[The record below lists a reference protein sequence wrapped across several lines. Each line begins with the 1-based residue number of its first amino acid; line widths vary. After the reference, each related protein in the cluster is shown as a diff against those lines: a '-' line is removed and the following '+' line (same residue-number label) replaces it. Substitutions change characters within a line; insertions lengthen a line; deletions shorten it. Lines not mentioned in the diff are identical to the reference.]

1 MRLLSKISLKFVAP
15 ILVILF
21 SLSSCTK
28 EDGPVPSSNVGT
40 VDENAIVNDESG
52 FNSQSART
60 SKEVVGGDDNEDDDD
75 SKDEFGNH
83 R

>member
-1 MRLLSKISLKFVAP
+1 MRLLSKISLKFIAP

-28 EDGPVPSSNVGT
+28 EDGPIPSSSINT
-40 VDENAIVNDESG
+40 TEDNAIVDCPQSL
-52 FNSQSART
+52 NSLTART

-75 SKDEFGNH
+75 NKDDNVKH